1 MIVFD
6 LECLNG
12 HTFEGWFE
20 DKKDLENQ
28 MEQGILQCPVCETC
42 SVVQKLHP
50 IAIKKSSSSCSPAHV
65 PSPQA
70 RQALRASQEAMAELT
85 EKVAD
90 YVEKN
95 FEDVGSSFTK
105 EALKM
110 HYGAAE
116 HKNIRGTTTQEEE
129 KVLSKEGVPVFKVP
143 VIKKENEDLN

>member
-12 HTFEGWFE
+12 HRFEGWFE

-28 MEQGILQCPVCETC
+28 QEQGILQCPVCETT
-42 SVVQKLHP
+42 SIEQKLSL
-50 IAIKKSSSSCSPAHV
+50 ISIKRSSGPSNQAH
-65 PSPQA
+65 QA
-70 RQALRASQEAMAELT
+70 QRASQEMIAEFT
-85 EKVAD
+85 EKFTE

-95 FEDVGSSFTK
+95 YEDVGTSFTK

-116 HKNIRGTTTQEEE
+116 NRNIRGTSTKEED
-129 KVLSKEGVPVFKVP
+129 KVLTKEGVPVIKIP
-143 VIKKENEDLN
+143 IIKKEDGDLN